1 MPPGR
6 VSTARGRSSRR
17 CPVPRRDLEG
27 RLYSDFQALPTESQL
42 TAVEMDCV
50 CGKRGERPAIL
61 TLMFRQSHLQLMLY
75 LPEQTSSEVAKAL
88 DMIER
93 LVGYTSFRRLFG
105 TILTDRGA
113 EFLDFEK
120 LERICVRKSRAR
132 CKVFFC
138 DPMKSNQKSLCERNH
153 AELRRIIP
161 KGTSLK
167 RLTPRALAVACSHV
181 NSYGRPV
188 LGGAT
193 PYQIARLT
201 VPVELLDGLGIVP
214 VPAEEVS
221 MHPSLVERCKGA
233 STCIHLLYIILIIS
247 VMLSRFHPL
256 VPYTSGWISSR
267 NHPLVYGTSG

>member
-1 MPPGR
+1 
-6 VSTARGRSSRR
+6 
-17 CPVPRRDLEG
+17 
-27 RLYSDFQALPTESQL
+27 
-42 TAVEMDCV
+42 
-50 CGKRGERPAIL
+50 
-61 TLMFRQSHLQLMLY
+61 MLY

-105 TILTDRGA
+105 TILTDRGS
-113 EFLDFEK
+113 EFVDYGK
-120 LERICVRKSRAR
+120 LERSCVRKNRAR

-214 VPAEEVS
+214 IPPEEVS
-221 MHPSLVERCKGA
+221 MHPSLIE
-233 STCIHLLYIILIIS
+233 L
-247 VMLSRFHPL
+247 
-256 VPYTSGWISSR
+256 
-267 NHPLVYGTSG
+267 